1 MKEALKRKRR
11 VDEEREAGEECEE
24 GFQEA
29 LNSGQDTKQD
39 TLLRIQM
46 YPII

>member
-11 VDEEREAGEECEE
+11 VDEEREAEKLGDEE
-24 GFQEA
+24 FQEE

-39 TLLRIQM
+39 TNVPNNIRI
-46 YPII
+46 